1 MKRMILTLCLPALLA
16 VPTVAHA
23 GIMDEL
29 DAADQVNRVAA
40 HRFHVDPLVHAGPSG
55 AGASRARSHGACWR
69 APAVP
74 SSTARAFGFARKEAV
89 SASAGDPLAEDTA
102 AHRWL
107 ANAEADHGGAIRRR
121 RALADRSGA
130 GAAA

>member
-40 HRFHVDPLVHAGPSG
+40 HRFHI
-55 AGASRARSHGACWR
+55 
-69 APAVP
+69 
-74 SSTARAFGFARKEAV
+74 
-89 SASAGDPLAEDTA
+89 DPLATCRTIGSGRFTCKITDYKSSCLYSG
-102 AHRWL
+102 R
-107 ANAEADHGGAIRRR
+107 ANVLKISRYTFRVTTMRVSKDCI
-121 RALADRSGA
+121 
-130 GAAA
+130 